1 MLVSLAER
9 PVAARLIGSLLF
21 LLVAG
26 TLALPFVAVSVDE
39 RRAEASGLELAEG
52 EAELTGRYVHAAYEG
67 QAEEVVDEARGPAV
81 AVAVAALAGIGLV
94 WLPGR
99 AGLLAGAA
107 LAGLALLGLA
117 GIFRTAASS
126 LDLADADLRAGFG
139 LAVIAAAGA
148 LAWSSLA
155 ASRAL
160 FWWRPKPPPARD
172 YFPER

>member
-1 MLVSLAER
+1 MLAKLAER
-9 PVAARLIGSLLF
+9 PVAARLVGSLFF

-26 TLALPFVAVSVDE
+26 TLALPFVVVSVDE

-52 EAELTGRYVHAAYEG
+52 EAEVTGRYVHAAYEG

-81 AVAVAALAGIGLV
+81 AVAVAALAGLGLV

-99 AGLLAGAA
+99 AGLLVGAA
-107 LAGLALLGLA
+107 LACLALLGLA
-117 GIFRTAASS
+117 GIFRTTTSA
-126 LDLADADLRAGFG
+126 LDLADTDLRAGYG
-139 LAVIAAAGA
+139 LAAAAAAAA
-148 LAWSSLA
+148 LAWYWYA

-172 YFPER
+172 YFPQA

>member
-1 MLVSLAER
+1 MLVRLAER
-9 PVAARLIGSLLF
+9 PVAARLLGSLLF

-26 TLALPFVAVSVDE
+26 TLALPFVVVSVDE

-52 EAELTGRYVHAAYEG
+52 DAELTGRYVHEAYEG
-67 QAEEVVDEARGPAV
+67 QAETVVDEARGPAV
-81 AVAVAALAGIGLV
+81 AVAVAALAGLGLV

-99 AGLLAGAA
+99 AGFVLGAA

-117 GIFRTAASS
+117 GIFRTATSS
-126 LDLADADLRAGFG
+126 LDLADADLRAGYG
-139 LAVIAAAGA
+139 LAAAAAVAA

-160 FWWRPKPPPARD
+160 FWWRPKPPPPRD